1 MNKVFVANRGEIA
14 LRVIRACR
22 EMGIKSV
29 IGYSEA
35 DGDSLPVRLADES
48 VCIGPMPVAK
58 SYLNIPNIITA
69 AMMTGCQAVHPGYGF
84 LAENPYIA
92 EICDKC
98 GLTFVGPRA
107 AVLETVSDKAA
118 TRKLM
123 RAAGLPVLPGTDEAI
138 KSISMA
144 QEVAQSIGYPVLL
157 KAAAG
162 GGGRGLRSVAGP
174 EELAEVYPTVRAEA
188 ESAFGSGDIYIE
200 KYLAGPR
207 HVEVQILADASGYV
221 VHLGEREC
229 SIQRRHQKLIEE
241 SPSVSLSPTMRRQ
254 LGEAAVRAAR
264 VLGYTNA
271 GTVEFLVDKQNDFFF
286 LEVNARIQVEH
297 PVTEMVTGVDLVK
310 WQLRL
315 ADGQPLTLRQ
325 EAISFRGHAI
335 ECRINAEDPER
346 DFAPESGQVKL
357 FVPPGGPGVRVDSHL
372 YSGYN
377 VPDSYDSLLGKIIVW
392 GESREEAVE
401 RMRRALSECMVVGVK
416 TTIPLAL
423 EIMNDSSFTAGDFC
437 TTYLQDRREAE
448 GGWPQVSG
456 Q

>member
-48 VCIGPMPVAK
+48 VCIGPMPAAK

-123 RAAGLPVLPGTDEAI
+123 RDAGLPVLPGTDEAI

-188 ESAFGSGDIYIE
+188 ELAFGSGDIYIE

-241 SPSVSLSPTMRRQ
+241 SPSVCLSPTMRRQ

-264 VLGYTNA
+264 ILGYTNA

-325 EAISFRGHAI
+325 EAITFRGHAI

-401 RMRRALSECMVVGVK
+401 RMRRVLSECMVVGVK

>member
-1 MNKVFVANRGEIA
+1 MNKVFVANRGEVA

-29 IGYSEA
+29 IGYSDA

-48 VCIGPMPVAK
+48 VCIGPVAVAK
-58 SYLNIPNIITA
+58 SYLNIPNVITA

-98 GLTFVGPRA
+98 GLIFVGPSA
-107 AVLETVSDKAA
+107 AVLEKVSDKAA

-123 RAAGLPVLPGTDEAI
+123 RDAGLPVLPGTDEAV
-138 KSISMA
+138 KSIAMA

-162 GGGRGLRSVAGP
+162 GGGRGLRPVAGP
-174 EELAEVYPTVRAEA
+174 EELAEAYPTVRVEA
-188 ESAFGSGDIYIE
+188 ESAFGSGDIYVE

-207 HVEVQILADASGYV
+207 HVEVQILADASGHV

-241 SPSVSLSPTMRRQ
+241 SPSVCLSPAMRRQ
-254 LGEAAVRAAR
+254 LGEAAARAAR

-271 GTVEFLVDKQNDFFF
+271 GTVEFLVDRQGDFFF

-325 EAISFRGHAI
+325 EDISFRGHAI

-346 DFAPESGQVKL
+346 DFAPESGRVEL

-377 VPDSYDSLLGKIIVW
+377 IPDHYDSLLGKIIVW

-448 GGWPQVSG
+448 GGWTQVSG

>member
-29 IGYSEA
+29 IGYSDA
-35 DGDSLPVRLADES
+35 DADSLPVRLADET
-48 VCIGPMPVAK
+48 VCIGPAAVAK
-58 SYLNIPNIITA
+58 SYLNIPNVITA

-123 RAAGLPVLPGTDEAI
+123 RDAGLPVLPGTDEVV

-157 KAAAG
+157 KAVAG

-174 EELAEVYPTVRAEA
+174 EELAEAYPTVRAEA
-188 ESAFGSGDIYIE
+188 ESAFGSGDIYVE

-207 HVEVQILADASGYV
+207 HVEVQILADASGHV

-241 SPSVSLSPTMRRQ
+241 SPSVCLSPAMRRQ

-271 GTVEFLVDKQNDFFF
+271 GTVEFLVDRQGDFFF

-325 EAISFRGHAI
+325 EDISFRGHAI

-372 YSGYN
+372 HSGYI